1 MGKSKKICL
10 FIVEGIADQISLAV
24 PLKRLFQN
32 SSDIRFEIT
41 YGDITSDTRT
51 NTQNVLA
58 QIGNII
64 NRYLKINKLKKSDLL
79 SVVQIIDMD
88 GTYISAE
95 NVLLPGPDYSGNLPY
110 YGLEYIYASSI
121 DNLVDRNNRK
131 SDNINRIRFNQC
143 ILNNI
148 QYRVYYFSCN
158 MDHVLHGNANLSNEQ
173 KTELAA
179 AFAEKYKDDLNGFLK
194 LLSDKYPENIER
206 DYKSSWEFIE
216 QGNRSLEAWSNF
228 VLFIELTIK

>member
-1 MGKSKKICL
+1 
-10 FIVEGIADQISLAV
+10 
-24 PLKRLFQN
+24 
-32 SSDIRFEIT
+32 
-41 YGDITSDTRT
+41 
-51 NTQNVLA
+51 
-58 QIGNII
+58 
-64 NRYLKINKLKKSDLL
+64 
-79 SVVQIIDMD
+79 
-88 GTYISAE
+88 
-95 NVLLPGPDYSGNLPY
+95 
-110 YGLEYIYASSI
+110 
-121 DNLVDRNNRK
+121 
-131 SDNINRIRFNQC
+131 
-143 ILNNI
+143 
-148 QYRVYYFSCN
+148 

>member
-88 GTYISAE
+88 GTYIRQKMFYF
-95 NVLLPGPDYSGNLPY
+95 LDL
-110 YGLEYIYASSI
+110 I
-121 DNLVDRNNRK
+121 
-131 SDNINRIRFNQC
+131 IRATYL
-143 ILNNI
+143 I
-148 QYRVYYFSCN
+148 
-158 MDHVLHGNANLSNEQ
+158 MA
-173 KTELAA
+173 
-179 AFAEKYKDDLNGFLK
+179 
-194 LLSDKYPENIER
+194 
-206 DYKSSWEFIE
+206 
-216 QGNRSLEAWSNF
+216 
-228 VLFIELTIK
+228 